1 MNKLERLYK
10 LRQLLSTRR
19 ALPTTELR
27 ARLGISRATLGR
39 HLNELGDILHTPVF
53 FDREQGG
60 YRLQA
65 FHDGDQHELP
75 GLWFSANEIHALL
88 TMQHLLSKLD
98 TGGLLGPHIEPLQKR
113 LTQLLGAAHDPAGEV
128 TRRIRIETLGAR
140 AFQLDHF
147 QAIGSALLRRLRL
160 SLEYHSRGKNQT
172 RIRQVSPQRLMHYR
186 DNWYLDAWCHEE
198 DALRRFSVDAIRR
211 AEILDTTANDIP
223 EATLDQAL
231 GNGYGVFA
239 GAEVQWAV
247 LRFSPERSRWVAQEK
262 WHPAQEG
269 RPLPDGGYELRIP
282 YSHDPELL
290 MDILRHGRHVTVL
303 SPESLREAV
312 RTEHLLAARNFD
324 PVSGIE
330 HGGGENGP
338 NLKGARK

>member
-1 MNKLERLYK
+1 MNKVDRLYR

-19 ALPTTELR
+19 ALPTAEILSQ
-27 ARLGISRATLGR
+27 LGISRATLSR
-39 HLNELGDILHTPVF
+39 YLTELGDTLHAPIVH
-53 FDREQGG
+53 DLEAGG

-65 FHDGDQHELP
+65 PRESGQYELP
-75 GLWFSANEIHALL
+75 GLWFSADEIHALL
-88 TMQHLLSKLD
+88 TMQHLLAKLD
-98 TGGLLGPHIEPLQKR
+98 TGGLLGPHIQPLQKR

-140 AFQLDHF
+140 SFQLHHF

-160 SLEYHSRGKNQT
+160 DIRYRSRGKNQIT
-172 RIRQVSPQRLMHYR
+172 QRQVSPQRLMHYR
-186 DNWYLDAWCHEE
+186 DNWYLDAWCHKE
-198 DALRRFSVDAIRR
+198 DALRRFSVDAILA
-211 AEILDTTANDIP
+211 AEILTEPAQDVP

-231 GNGYGVFA
+231 GSGYGVFA
-239 GAEVQWAV
+239 GSQVQWAV

-269 RPLPDGGYELRIP
+269 RPLLDGGYELRLP

-303 SPESLREAV
+303 APDSLRQAV
-312 RTEHLLAARNFD
+312 RTEHLHAAKNFD
-324 PVSGIE
+324 TCAGFE
-330 HGGGENGP
+330 HGKLED
-338 NLKGARK
+338 GASNK

>member
-19 ALPTTELR
+19 AIPTAELLEQ
-27 ARLGISRATLGR
+27 LGVSRATLTR
-39 HLNELGDILHTPVF
+39 YTKDLGDTLHAPVLY
-53 FDREQGG
+53 DEEQGG
-60 YRLQA
+60 YRLQVPKES
-65 FHDGDQHELP
+65 GQYELP
-75 GLWFSANEIHALL
+75 GLWFSADEIHALL
-88 TMQHLLSKLD
+88 TMQHLLSRLD
-98 TGGLLGPHIEPLQKR
+98 SGGLLGPHIAPLQKR

-147 QAIGSALLRRLRL
+147 QALGSALLRRLRL

-172 RIRQVSPQRLMHYR
+172 RTRQVSPQRLMHYR

-198 DALRRFSVDAIRR
+198 DALRRFSVDAIRQ
-211 AEILDTTANDIP
+211 AEILATTATDIP

-231 GNGYGVFA
+231 GSGYGIFA
-239 GAEVQWAV
+239 GAAVQWAV

-290 MDILRHGRHVTVL
+290 MDILRHGHHVTVL
-303 SPESLREAV
+303 APDSLRAAV
-312 RTEHLLAARNFD
+312 QKEHLLAAKNFD
-324 PVSGIE
+324 TCAGFE
-330 HGGGENGP
+330 HGGVDDG
-338 NLKGARK
+338 KD